1 MTHTRVLIYGGC
13 VTRDAFEHLDD
24 SFKLVGYLA
33 RQSLISAAS
42 PGTGLLAEAS
52 LQSSFQNRSLNGDI
66 ASTLFGSIR
75 VAAPKIDLFAIDIL
89 SERLG
94 VFKLADGS
102 YITHSGELGR
112 SGLLNSLDVKP
123 SLLRFGTDKHFATW
137 KSAANKFVDVLKNSK
152 VLEKTVLIETPWAS
166 KTDTGEDVEPF
177 RGISSEQAN
186 EMYQRYFKYLRDL
199 GVKSCKLPHEL
210 AVSSNQH
217 KWGRNPYHYAEPAY
231 LWIRDA
237 ICENSSR

>member
-1 MTHTRVLIYGGC
+1 MTQTKVLIYGGC

-42 PGTGLLAEAS
+42 PATGLLTEAS

-66 ASTLFGSIR
+66 GSSLFGSVR
-75 VAAPKIDLFAIDIL
+75 SAAPKVDLFVIDIL

-112 SGLLNSLDVKP
+112 SGLLNSLEIKP
-123 SLLRFGTDKHFATW
+123 SLLRFGTDRHFATW
-137 KSAANKFVDVLKNSK
+137 KSASTKFVGVLKNSK
-152 VLEKTVLIETPWAS
+152 ILEKTIHIETPWAS
-166 KTDTGEDVEPF
+166 KTDTGDDVEPF
-177 RGISSEQAN
+177 RGLPAEQAN
-186 EMYQRYFKYLRDL
+186 EMYERYFEHLRNL
-199 GVKSCKLPHEL
+199 GVRSCRLPLEL
-210 AVSSNQH
+210 AVSSNRH
-217 KWGRNPYHYAEPAY
+217 KWGPNPYHYAEPAY
-231 LWIRDA
+231 LWMRDV
-237 ICENSSR
+237 IHENRAR